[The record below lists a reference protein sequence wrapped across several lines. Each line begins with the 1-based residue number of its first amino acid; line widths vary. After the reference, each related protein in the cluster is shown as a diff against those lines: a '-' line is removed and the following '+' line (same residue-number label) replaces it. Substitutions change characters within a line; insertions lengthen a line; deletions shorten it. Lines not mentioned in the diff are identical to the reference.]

1 MIPREKKKKNHTLSG
16 CRVAVVPLSVAGKL
30 SLTPDVTIILC
41 GVPNPLNPP
50 PPHGRYRSVSPLR
63 DVHSVGRRTASSSA
77 DACIFFFFFYCG
89 WIGFKRQRRH
99 RKISNGNFKDH
110 THTQTHS
117 FPPVSAQTAEQ
128 MTLTEACKCAK
139 DKLVNI
145 YTDSHYA
152 YGIKHGSGTHWSH
165 R

>member
-1 MIPREKKKKNHTLSG
+1 M
-16 CRVAVVPLSVAGKL
+16 KL
-30 SLTPDVTIILC
+30 SLTPDVTIRLC

-50 PPHGRYRSVSPLR
+50 PP
-63 DVHSVGRRTASSSA
+63 TADSGVFPRCATFTLSA
-77 DACIFFFFFYCG
+77 DAPPPQARTLVFFYYCG

-110 THTQTHS
+110 THTRTQTQS
-117 FPPVSAQTAEQ
+117 FPPVTAQTAEQ

-152 YGIKHGSGTHWSH
+152 YSIKQGSGTHWSH